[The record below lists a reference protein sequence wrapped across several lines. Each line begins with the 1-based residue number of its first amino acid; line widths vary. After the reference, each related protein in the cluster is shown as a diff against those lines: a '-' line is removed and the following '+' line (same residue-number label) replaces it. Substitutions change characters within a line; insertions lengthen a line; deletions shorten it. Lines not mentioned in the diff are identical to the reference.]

1 MRSLRQAL
9 ERIRPMTLKER
20 FLKYISVYTT
30 SDETSNTTPSTDRQL
45 DLAEILRKEL
55 AGIGAEDV
63 TVGQGDEE
71 DGRSV

>member
-1 MRSLRQAL
+1 
-9 ERIRPMTLKER
+9 MTLKER